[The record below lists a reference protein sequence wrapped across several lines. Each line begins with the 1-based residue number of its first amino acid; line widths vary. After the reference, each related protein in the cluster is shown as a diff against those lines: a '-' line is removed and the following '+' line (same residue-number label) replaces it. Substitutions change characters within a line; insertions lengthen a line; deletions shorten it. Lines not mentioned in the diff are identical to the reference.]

1 MVHVGINDIEKVDF
15 QSLIR
20 DIDDAI
26 NGIHAKFPTA
36 TIYISSLIKRKDN
49 EFEVEINKT
58 NLFINSYLTKNNYVK
73 IMDNSKILPH
83 MLYDE
88 KHLNR
93 NGFKIFLGNIR
104 FLLFNMSQIIIMV
117 TTNVITKGYQGTT
130 NTSMRKTISD
140 LKLASAVYSYHR
152 IYTFKTLIFLFNF
165 YAHVYIIS

>member
-1 MVHVGINDIEKVDF
+1 MVHVGINDIEKVDS

-26 NGIHAKFPTA
+26 KGIHAKFPTA

-49 EFEVEINKT
+49 KFEVEINKT
-58 NLFINSYLTKNNYVK
+58 NLFINSYLTKYNYVK

-88 KHLNR
+88 KHLDR

-104 FLLFNMSQIIIMV
+104 FVLFNMIP
-117 TTNVITKGYQGTT
+117 
-130 NTSMRKTISD
+130 
-140 LKLASAVYSYHR
+140 R
-152 IYTFKTLIFLFNF
+152 IYVTNN
-165 YAHVYIIS
+165 YIGYNQRNNQRASRYNKHIYEKDNQ